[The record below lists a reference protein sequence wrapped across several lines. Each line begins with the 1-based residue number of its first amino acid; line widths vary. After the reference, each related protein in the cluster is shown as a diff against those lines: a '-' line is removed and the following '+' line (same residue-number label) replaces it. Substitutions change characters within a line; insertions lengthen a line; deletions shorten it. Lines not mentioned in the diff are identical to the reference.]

1 MNRFTL
7 TAIVWLTLPG
17 AGLAQTTT
25 QKPATSVTIPT
36 TTKAAPTSAAA
47 KPAPAPEAIA
57 VPSAATSAAEPAPV
71 PEDAPPSGAT
81 PVPEST
87 PVSTAAAEAAA
98 AQAPER
104 QDATPISSSFPSVTF
119 GVLSFLQYQAQL
131 HESNGY
137 NAFDVTRGYL
147 NINARLS
154 DRIRVRFTPDVRPT
168 TDASLNQN
176 LALRL
181 EYASLDVQAT
191 DSIAIM
197 FGLHE
202 MPWLAFE
209 ESVNRYRVVGPF
221 FSERLGLI
229 PGVTDL
235 GVSVKHSRE
244 RSEFHVGVY
253 NGEGQGRAE
262 IDKYKSID
270 GRATFRPFSE
280 DSELG
285 KVTVS
290 GFYQYGWYARDRPRN
305 VAIGMGSYESDH
317 IVLTAQYLSA
327 TDNPFVA
334 VDIERRGLSF
344 FGEGRQGPTGWSVI
358 GGLDL
363 FDPDGSNDS
372 DSQRRLLFGGAH
384 WSEFSRARLG
394 VVISLEQTHQTVNSQ
409 LLERKLLA
417 QTHIEF

>member
-1 MNRFTL
+1 VN
-7 TAIVWLTLPG
+7 P
-17 AGLAQTTT
+17 
-25 QKPATSVTIPT
+25 PATPVLAPAVATVAAT
-36 TTKAAPTSAAA
+36 TAPEQTPARAAIA
-47 KPAPAPEAIA
+47 PAPAN
-57 VPSAATSAAEPAPV
+57 PV
-71 PEDAPPSGAT
+71 
-81 PVPEST
+81 
-87 PVSTAAAEAAA
+87 
-98 AQAPER
+98 
-104 QDATPISSSFPSVTF
+104 VTF
-119 GVLSFLQYQAQL
+119 GIASFLQYDAQL
-131 HESNGY
+131 HESDGY

-147 NINARLS
+147 NIQARLN
-154 DRIRVRFTPDVRPT
+154 DRVRVRFTPDVRPT

-181 EYASLDVQAT
+181 EYASLDLKAT
-191 DSIAIM
+191 DSMSIL

-235 GVSVKHSRE
+235 GVSVKSTTE
-244 RSEFHVGVY
+244 RTDIHVGLY

-285 KVTVS
+285 KVSIS

-305 VAIGMGSYESDH
+305 VAIAMGSYESER
-317 IVLTAQYLSA
+317 IVLSGQYLSA

-334 VDIERRGLSF
+334 VDIQRRGMSF
-344 FGEGRQGPTGWSVI
+344 FGEARQGLTGWAAV

-363 FDPDGSNDS
+363 FVPDASNDN
-372 DSQRRLLFGGAH
+372 DGRRRLVFGGAH
-384 WSEFSRARLG
+384 WSDVGRGRLG
-394 VVISLEQTHQTVNSQ
+394 VVVTLDQTSQTPNSQ
-409 LLERKLLA
+409 LLERRLRV
-417 QTHIEF
+417 QTHVEF

>member
-1 MNRFTL
+1 MNRIAL
-7 TAIVWLTLPG
+7 MAIVCLTLPG
-17 AGLAQTTT
+17 AALAQTTAK
-25 QKPATSVTIPT
+25 KPAT
-36 TTKAAPTSAAA
+36 AALA
-47 KPAPAPEAIA
+47 KAPA
-57 VPSAATSAAEPAPV
+57 
-71 PEDAPPSGAT
+71 GAT
-81 PVPEST
+81 PVPESAR
-87 PVSTAAAEAAA
+87 VSAAAAAAAAE
-98 AQAPER
+98 QAPEP
-104 QDATPISSSFPSVTF
+104 QDPVPISSSFPSVTF
-119 GVLSFLQYQAQL
+119 GIQTFLQYQAQL
-131 HESNGY
+131 HESDGY

-147 NINARLS
+147 NIQARLS

-191 DSIAIM
+191 DTIAIM

-209 ESVNRYRVVGPF
+209 ETVNRYRVVGPF

-235 GVSVKHSRE
+235 GVSVKRSTE
-244 RSEFHVGVY
+244 RTDIHVGVY

-270 GRATFRPFSE
+270 GRATFRPFSQ
-280 DSELG
+280 DTELG

-305 VAIGMGSYESDH
+305 VAIAMGSYENDNL
-317 IVLTAQYLSA
+317 VLTGQYLSA

-334 VDIERRGLSF
+334 VDIERRGFSF
-344 FGEGRQGPTGWSVI
+344 FGEGRQGPAGWAVI

-363 FDPDGSNDS
+363 YDPDGSNDS
-372 DSQRRLLFGGAH
+372 DSQRRLLIGGAH
-384 WSEFSRARLG
+384 WSQISRARLG
-394 VVISLEQTHQTVNSQ
+394 VVISLEQTHQTANSQ
-409 LLERKLLA
+409 LLSRRLLA